1 MLGQVDKL
9 SVETT
14 KDFAFMSS
22 RKKLCRGFIHTFPS
36 AYAMSYFF
44 VEKAGS
50 KRGKKKRIKIRV
62 AVSLSI
68 NWPKT
73 T

>member
-1 MLGQVDKL
+1 MLGQIDKL

-44 VEKAGS
+44 VEKVGS
-50 KRGKKKRIKIRV
+50 KSGEKKENKNQSSSFTKYQL
-62 AVSLSI
+62 A
-68 NWPKT
+68 
-73 T
+73 